1 MENLKNLQVFNLVG
15 VYLPSK
21 ISCDSPC
28 SEATTQYRMLALL
41 FSQNTLLFPDV
52 TQHHRHQTLPILALL
67 SSPDFWLAGSTLVIC
82 MAKLNITTY
91 IFKVFKVVTLR
102 ENNKCK

>member
-28 SEATTQYRMLALL
+28 SEATTEWRML

-52 TQHHRHQTLPILALL
+52 TQHHGRQTLPILALL
-67 SSPDFWLAGSTLVIC
+67 FSPDFWLAGSTLVIC

-102 ENNKCK
+102 ENNKSK